1 MKLSEIS
8 RYWAA
13 KELTKITVEKSS
25 VKLKAP
31 FAAPDFTV
39 KLNKPLKT
47 VSIKNSAPLLQVKTI
62 GELKSGTFYTT
73 KSETLVCFD
82 LKKGETEILI

>member
-13 KELTKITVEKSS
+13 KELTKITVEKAS

-31 FAAPDFTV
+31 FAAPDFTLKINVLV
-39 KLNKPLKT
+39 KNP
-47 VSIKNSAPLLQVKTI
+47 VVKNSAPLKQINKI
-62 GELKSGTFYTT
+62 RDLKSGTFY
-73 KSETLVCFD
+73 SENKETFICFD
-82 LKKGETEILI
+82 LKKGETEIMI